1 MLPAEA
7 TEFNASVGMTSIDVA
22 VQHSGHVIWDRP
34 GYLVRRLHQLHV
46 ALFMGQVAKGEVTPI
61 QYGLLSILVNSPGID
76 QTMLGE
82 ELGLDPANIAEILKR
97 LEARGLVSREIDPSN
112 RRRKLCVATIEGEQ
126 FVSRYQKDMQ
136 HSQQQLLSPLEP
148 HEREL
153 FMNLLMRL
161 VQGNNENRRV
171 MSSQNGGSPVNR

>member
-1 MLPAEA
+1 LLPAEVSELSA
-7 TEFNASVGMTSIDVA
+7 PKDIACHDAA

-61 QYGLLSILVNSPGID
+61 QFGLLSILVNRPGID
-76 QTMLGE
+76 QSMLGD

-97 LEARGLVSREIDPSN
+97 LEARQLVSREIDPAN
-112 RRRKLCVATIEGEQ
+112 RRRKLCVATPEGAQ
-126 FVSRYQKDMQ
+126 FVARYQKDMQ
-136 HSQQQLLSPLEP
+136 HSQQQLLSPLDP
-148 HEREL
+148 HEREI

-161 VQGNNENRRV
+161 VEGNSEHRRESLKLG
-171 MSSQNGGSPVNR
+171 SSALGQR

>member
-7 TEFNASVGMTSIDVA
+7 TEFSASADIRSHDA
-22 VQHSGHVIWDRP
+22 ASPHSEHVIWDRP

-61 QYGLLSILVNSPGID
+61 QYGLLSILVNRPGID
-76 QTMLGE
+76 QSMLGE

-97 LEARGLVSREIDPSN
+97 LEARQLISREIDPAN
-112 RRRKLCVATIEGEQ
+112 RRRKLCAATREGEQ
-126 FVSRYQKDMQ
+126 FVARYQKDMQ
-136 HSQQQLLSPLEP
+136 HSQQQLLSPLAP

-161 VQGNNENRRV
+161 VQGNNENRKD
-171 MSSQNGGSPVNR
+171 SLKSGDNLLSQQ